1 VRNLT
6 PLRLADV
13 VALRTAGAQLL
24 DVREPGVFAAGHL
37 AGSVSIALSGKFAT
51 WAGTLLSH
59 ERPLVIVAEPG
70 REREAVMRLG
80 RIGYDD
86 VAGYL
91 RDGMAAVGG
100 RLELVGRLARLTSAE
115 LGERLAST
123 RPPTIVDVR
132 VRSERQTSRI
142 EPSLHVPLH
151 QLLRRLRE
159 LPRDRELVTVCASG
173 YRSCIAASLLARE
186 GFDPVA
192 DLAGGMAAWRG
203 NPPHS

>member
-1 VRNLT
+1 MRNLT

-24 DVREPGVFAAGHL
+24 DVREPVDFAAGHL

-51 WAGTLLSH
+51 LAGTLLSH

-91 RDGMAAVGG
+91 RDGMAAVRG
-100 RLELVGRLARLTSAE
+100 RL
-115 LGERLAST
+115 
-123 RPPTIVDVR
+123 
-132 VRSERQTSRI
+132 
-142 EPSLHVPLH
+142 
-151 QLLRRLRE
+151 
-159 LPRDRELVTVCASG
+159 ELVTVCASG

-192 DLAGGMAAWRG
+192 DLAGGMAAWRA